1 MGDSDE
7 QARVEAA
14 GASAQTCGIVL
25 EGGGMRGM
33 YTAGVLDVLM
43 ESGVTFDDAVGVS
56 AGAVFG
62 CNLKSRQV
70 GRVIRYNKRFCA
82 DKRYAGLGVWLR
94 TGDLYSRDFA
104 YGEVPR
110 VLDPF
115 DTETYGRNPMRFTVV
130 CSDINSGRPV
140 YHECPTGDAADI
152 EWMRASASVPLA
164 ARPVSLGGLELLDGG
179 ICDPIP
185 LAWMQARG
193 HARTVVVLTRPAG
206 YRKEPNRLMPFLR
219 VALRRYPRFLEA
231 LAHRHELYNA
241 ELDAAARAEEA
252 GEAFVLRPSEPISV
266 PLMERDSDHL
276 EAIYQL
282 GRRDMFAR
290 LSELR
295 DYLA

>member
-1 MGDSDE
+1 MTDE
-7 QARVEAA
+7 QHACTARPRPTR
-14 GASAQTCGIVL
+14 GLVL

-43 ESGVTFDDAVGVS
+43 EAGVTFDDAVGVS

-62 CNLKSRQV
+62 CNLKSHQV

-82 DKRYAGLGVWLR
+82 DRRYAGLGVWLR

-130 CSDINSGRPV
+130 CSDINSGQPV
-140 YHECPTGDAADI
+140 YHECPRGDAEDI

-164 ARPVSLGGLELLDGG
+164 ARPVALGGMELLDGG

-185 LAWMQARG
+185 LAWMHARG
-193 HARTVVVLTRPAG
+193 HARVVCILTRPAG
-206 YRKEPNRLMPFLR
+206 YRKEPNRLMSLLR
-219 VALRRYPRFLEA
+219 VALRRYPRFLTA
-231 LAHRHELYNA
+231 LARRHELYNA
-241 ELDAAARAEEA
+241 ELDAVAAAEA
-252 GEAFVLRPSEPISV
+252 SGEAFVIRPSEPIKV
-266 PLMERDSDHL
+266 PLMERNPDHL

-282 GRRDMFAR
+282 GRRDMATH
-290 LSELR
+290 LGELER
-295 DYLA
+295 YLA